1 MRAQNLVVMTQTT
14 MTDSAER
21 QRGGNLIIT
30 DSLEGLRKTKN
41 KSHSYKITENFVIK
55 YDIF

>member
-1 MRAQNLVVMTQTT
+1 MTQTT